1 MTQIDDIK
9 AEAVYIMNDQA
20 RLDLLKEQQRKR
32 IIRLLNSKNVSQED
46 YIALIEI
53 LIKTK
58 VVDL

>member
-9 AEAVYIMNDQA
+9 AEAIYIMNDQA

-32 IIRLLNSKNVSQED
+32 IIRLLNSKNVSRED

-58 VVDL
+58 AVDL